1 VPVKRLGV
9 KDRFGQSGTL
19 PELKEEY
26 ELSTR
31 HIAQTVGEIV
41 KKKYSEALSTSFNKG
56 GTMKKLGFI
65 GLGNMG
71 KGMAL
76 NLVKAGYPLIVHDIR
91 PEPVRELVKAGARA
105 ASSARE
111 VAANSE
117 IVITM
122 VTSSP
127 HVEQTMFGPD
137 GVLAGLKK
145 GGIIIDM
152 STIDP
157 LVTRKVAAAAAEKGI
172 GMLDAPVSGAPPKA
186 ADGTLSIMVGGSKEL
201 FEQCQPILKVMG
213 EKIIHAGNVGMGE
226 VVKLA
231 NNLAAVIAG
240 IGVFE
245 GFLFGVR
252 LGADPRVLY
261 DVMSASSGNSWVLQT
276 RVPYPN
282 VIPQSPANEDF
293 APGFTA
299 DLMAKDLGLI
309 LSAAEAVKIPLLAG
323 SLTRQL
329 IEAARA
335 AGYGSK
341 DWSVVAK
348 IIQRLA
354 GEET

>member
-1 VPVKRLGV
+1 
-9 KDRFGQSGTL
+9 
-19 PELKEEY
+19 
-26 ELSTR
+26 
-31 HIAQTVGEIV
+31 
-41 KKKYSEALSTSFNKG
+41 
-56 GTMKKLGFI
+56 MKKLGFI

-76 NLVKAGYPLIVHDIR
+76 NLARAGYPLTVHDIR
-91 PEPVRELVKAGARA
+91 PEPVQELVQAGAKA
-105 ASSARE
+105 AGSPRE
-111 VAANSE
+111 VAENSE

-127 HVEQTMFGPD
+127 HVEQIMFGPD

-145 GGIIIDM
+145 GNIIIDM

-157 LVTRKVAAAAAEKGI
+157 IVTRKVAAAATEKGI
-172 GMLDAPVSGAPPKA
+172 DMMDAPVSGAPPKA
-186 ADGTLSIMVGGSKEL
+186 ADGTLSIMVGGKKEI
-201 FEQCQPILKVMG
+201 FDQCQPILEVMG
-213 EKIIHAGNVGMGE
+213 EKIIHVGEVGMGE

-231 NNLAAVIAG
+231 NNLAAAIAG

-245 GFLFGVR
+245 GFLFGVK
-252 LGADPRVLY
+252 LGADPKVLY
-261 DVMSASSGNSWVLQT
+261 EVMSASSGNSWVLQT

-282 VIPQSPANEDF
+282 VIPQSPANNDF
-293 APGFTA
+293 APGFTT

-309 LSAAEAVKIPLLAG
+309 LSAAEATKIPLLAG

-329 IEAARA
+329 VEAARA
-335 AGYGSK
+335 AGYGDR

-348 IIQRLA
+348 IIQQLA

>member
-1 VPVKRLGV
+1 
-9 KDRFGQSGTL
+9 
-19 PELKEEY
+19 
-26 ELSTR
+26 
-31 HIAQTVGEIV
+31 
-41 KKKYSEALSTSFNKG
+41 
-56 GTMKKLGFI
+56 MKKLGFI

-76 NLVKAGYPLIVHDIR
+76 NLARAGYPLTVHDIR
-91 PEPVRELVKAGARA
+91 PEPVQELVQAGAKAA
-105 ASSARE
+105 ASPRE
-111 VAANSE
+111 VAENSE

-127 HVEQTMFGPD
+127 HVEQIMFGPD

-145 GGIIIDM
+145 GNIIIDM

-157 LVTRKVAAAAAEKGI
+157 IVTRKVAAAATEKGI
-172 GMLDAPVSGAPPKA
+172 DMMDAPVSGAPPKA
-186 ADGTLSIMVGGSKEL
+186 ADGTLSIMVGGKKEI
-201 FEQCQPILKVMG
+201 FDQCQPILEVMG
-213 EKIIHAGNVGMGE
+213 EKIIHVGEVGMGE

-231 NNLAAVIAG
+231 NNLAAAIAG

-245 GFLFGVR
+245 GFLFGVK
-252 LGADPRVLY
+252 LGADPKVLY
-261 DVMSASSGNSWVLQT
+261 EVMSASSGNSWVLQT

-282 VIPQSPANEDF
+282 VIPQSPANNDF
-293 APGFTA
+293 APGFTT

-309 LSAAEAVKIPLLAG
+309 LSAAEATKIPLLAG

-329 IEAARA
+329 VEAARA
-335 AGYGSK
+335 AGYGDR

-348 IIQRLA
+348 IIQQLA

>member
-1 VPVKRLGV
+1 
-9 KDRFGQSGTL
+9 
-19 PELKEEY
+19 
-26 ELSTR
+26 
-31 HIAQTVGEIV
+31 
-41 KKKYSEALSTSFNKG
+41 
-56 GTMKKLGFI
+56 MKKLGFI

-76 NLVKAGYPLIVHDIR
+76 NLARAGYPLTVHDIR
-91 PEPVRELVKAGARA
+91 PEPVQELVQAGAKAA
-105 ASSARE
+105 ASPRE
-111 VAANSE
+111 VAENSE

-127 HVEQTMFGPD
+127 HVEQIMFGPD

-145 GGIIIDM
+145 GNIIIDM

-157 LVTRKVAAAAAEKGI
+157 IVTRKVAALAAEKGI
-172 GMLDAPVSGAPPKA
+172 DMMDAPVSGAPPKA
-186 ADGTLSIMVGGSKEL
+186 ADGTLSIMVGGEKAI
-201 FEQCQPILKVMG
+201 FDQCKPILEVMG
-213 EKIIHAGNVGMGE
+213 EKIIHVGEVGMGE

-231 NNLAAVIAG
+231 NNLAAAITG

-245 GFLFGVR
+245 GFLFGVK

-261 DVMSASSGNSWVLQT
+261 EVMSASSGNSWVLQT

-282 VIPQSPANEDF
+282 VIPQSPANNDF
-293 APGFTA
+293 APGFTT

-309 LSAAEAVKIPLLAG
+309 LSAAEATKIPLLAG

-329 IEAARA
+329 VEAARA
-335 AGYGSK
+335 AGFGDK

-348 IIQRLA
+348 IIQQLA
-354 GEET
+354 EEET

>member
-1 VPVKRLGV
+1 
-9 KDRFGQSGTL
+9 
-19 PELKEEY
+19 
-26 ELSTR
+26 
-31 HIAQTVGEIV
+31 
-41 KKKYSEALSTSFNKG
+41 
-56 GTMKKLGFI
+56 MKKLGFI

-76 NLVKAGYPLIVHDIR
+76 NLAKAGYPLTVHDIR
-91 PEPVRELVKAGARA
+91 PEPVQELVQAGAKAA
-105 ASSARE
+105 ASPRE
-111 VAANSE
+111 VAENSE

-127 HVEQTMFGPD
+127 HVEQIMFGPD

-145 GGIIIDM
+145 GNIIIDM

-157 LVTRKVAAAAAEKGI
+157 IVTRKVAAAATEKGI
-172 GMLDAPVSGAPPKA
+172 DMMDAPVSGAPPKA
-186 ADGTLSIMVGGSKEL
+186 ADGTLSIMVGGKKEI
-201 FEQCQPILKVMG
+201 FDQCQPILEVMG
-213 EKIIHAGNVGMGE
+213 EKIIHVGDVGMGE

-231 NNLAAVIAG
+231 NNLAAAIAG

-245 GFLFGVR
+245 GFLFGVK

-261 DVMSASSGNSWVLQT
+261 EVMSASSGNSWVLQT

-282 VIPQSPANEDF
+282 VIPQSPANNDF
-293 APGFTA
+293 APGFTT

-309 LSAAEAVKIPLLAG
+309 LSAAEATKIPLLAG

-329 IEAARA
+329 VEAARA
-335 AGYGSK
+335 AGFGDR

-348 IIQRLA
+348 IIQQLA
-354 GEET
+354 GEEV

>member
-1 VPVKRLGV
+1 
-9 KDRFGQSGTL
+9 
-19 PELKEEY
+19 
-26 ELSTR
+26 
-31 HIAQTVGEIV
+31 
-41 KKKYSEALSTSFNKG
+41 
-56 GTMKKLGFI
+56 MKKLGFI

-76 NLVKAGYPLIVHDIR
+76 NLARAGYPLTVHDIR
-91 PEPVRELVKAGARA
+91 PEPVQELVEAGAKAA
-105 ASSARE
+105 ASPRE
-111 VAANSE
+111 VAENSE

-127 HVEQTMFGPD
+127 HVEQIMFGPD

-145 GGIIIDM
+145 GNIIIDM

-157 LVTRKVAAAAAEKGI
+157 IVTRKVAAAATERGI
-172 GMLDAPVSGAPPKA
+172 DMMDAPVSGAPLKA
-186 ADGTLSIMVGGSKEL
+186 ADGTLSIMVGGKKDI
-201 FEQCQPILKVMG
+201 FDQCRPILEVMG
-213 EKIIHAGNVGMGE
+213 EKIIHAGDVGMGE

-231 NNLAAVIAG
+231 NNLAAAIAG
-240 IGVFE
+240 IGLFE
-245 GFLFGVR
+245 DFLFGVK

-261 DVMSASSGNSWVLQT
+261 EVMSASSGNSWVLQT

-282 VIPQSPANEDF
+282 VIPQSPANNDF
-293 APGFTA
+293 APGFTT

-309 LSAAEAVKIPLLAG
+309 LSAAEATKIPLLAG

-329 IEAARA
+329 VEAARA
-335 AGYGSK
+335 AGYGDR

-348 IIQRLA
+348 IIQQLA